1 MPAKRPNDAQ
11 ARAFCRAVA
20 AETAATLPGSWRM
33 LDSVARRMGLDVAD
47 VEKVA
52 NDCVSRGWV
61 EFEMHSVRLEDK
73 GRIVAARVGKS
84 RRL

>member
-1 MPAKRPNDAQ
+1 MRANRPNDAL

-20 AETAATLPGSWRM
+20 VETGATLLGSWRL

-47 VEKVA
+47 AEKVA

-61 EFEMHSVRLEDK
+61 EFDMHSVRLEDK
-73 GRIVAARVGKS
+73 GRVVAARVGKS